1 MAQFKL
7 NSLLTGTDK
16 MAVEQLTLDYKA
28 NRLFWKGYK
37 AMANSLRGHV
47 TPSTKS
53 NFDRLIYCINE
64 YKVKMIAIRAE
75 IKRKIMP
82 AIARVQ
88 AIQQPIP
95 TQQVDPQLVNL
106 LRTLFD
112 ANPQLKAQV
121 QALLAT
127 IALQTVQQHQ
137 QPENFNHIPGY

>member
-7 NSLLTGTDK
+7 DSLLTGIDK
-16 MAVEQLTLDYKA
+16 MTVEQLTLDYKA

-37 AMANSLRGHV
+37 AIANSLRGHV

-53 NFDRLIYCINE
+53 NFDQLIQNIIS
-64 YKVKMIAIRAE
+64 YKKRMLTIRAE

-88 AIQQPIP
+88 AVQQPAIA
-95 TQQVDPQLVNL
+95 TAAVAVDPQLVNL

-127 IALQTVQQHQ
+127 IALQSVQQHQ
-137 QPENFNHIPGY
+137 

>member
-1 MAQFKL
+1 MSQIKL
-7 NSLLTGTDK
+7 NSIIGVDK
-16 MAVEQLTLDYKA
+16 MAVEQLTREYKA

-37 AMANSLRGHV
+37 AIANSLRGHV
-47 TPSTKS
+47 TPNLRP
-53 NFDRLIYCINE
+53 NFDRVIHNIAE
-64 YKVKMIAIRAE
+64 YKAKMLAIRAE

-88 AIQQPIP
+88 AVQQPAIA
-95 TQQVDPQLVNL
+95 TAAVAVDQNLVNL

-127 IALQTVQQHQ
+127 IALQSVQQHQ
-137 QPENFNHIPGY
+137 

>member
-1 MAQFKL
+1 MSQIKL
-7 NSLLTGTDK
+7 NSIIGVDK
-16 MAVEQLTLDYKA
+16 MRVEQLTLEYKA

-37 AMANSLRGHV
+37 AMANSLHGHV
-47 TPSTKS
+47 TPNLRP
-53 NFDRLIYCINE
+53 NFNNVIHNIAE
-64 YKVKMIAIRAE
+64 YKANMLAIRVQ
-75 IKRKIMP
+75 IKNIVKP
-82 AIARVQ
+82 AIERMHSVQ
-88 AIQQPIP
+88 QTAT

-137 QPENFNHIPGY
+137 

>member
-1 MAQFKL
+1 MSQIKL
-7 NSLLTGTDK
+7 NSIIGVDK
-16 MAVEQLTLDYKA
+16 LAVEQLTLEYKA

-37 AMANSLRGHV
+37 AMANSLHGHV
-47 TPSTKS
+47 TPNLAPNFS
-53 NFDRLIYCINE
+53 NVIHNIAE
-64 YKVKMIAIRAE
+64 YKANMLAIRVR
-75 IKRKIMP
+75 IKNMVKP
-82 AIARVQ
+82 AIERMQSVQ
-88 AIQQPIP
+88 QTAT

-137 QPENFNHIPGY
+137 

>member
-1 MAQFKL
+1 MLNL
-7 NSLLTGTDK
+7 NSILRMVKLL
-16 MAVEQLTLDYKA
+16 
-28 NRLFWKGYK
+28 
-37 AMANSLRGHV
+37 
-47 TPSTKS
+47 P
-53 NFDRLIYCINE
+53 
-64 YKVKMIAIRAE
+64 E

-88 AIQQPIP
+88 AIQQPIL

-137 QPENFNHIPGY
+137 